1 MSKKSNTI
9 IAGLVVCA
17 VSSAASASNS
27 TNEETLN
34 IYKGEYSNITKEIIT
49 LDETIEIHKINPSDE
64 EEIAAAGKKR
74 RHNNYNVIIWLKSLW
89 ANADSVKAKD
99 HHFS

>member
-34 IYKGEYSNITKEIIT
+34 IYKGESSNITKEIIT
-49 LDETIEIHKINPSDE
+49 LDETIKIHKINPSDE
-64 EEIAAAGKKR
+64 KEIAAGGKR
-74 RHNNYNVIIWLKSLW
+74 RRHKNYITVWWESLW